1 MFFKLACL
9 NRLTLPHIIQSTVCV
24 TAGCPSVRPSVC
36 PIYRQQQ
43 RRAAGLLLSARA
55 CSRCQS
61 VAVNAGSVILTAY
74 GRSYRSTQ
82 PFIGKAV
89 MLLPGRATVDVP
101 RGRACRR
108 GRVVASRSVRRPHR
122 AGLARSGVLGESAEG
137 RPVVPAGGRRRGVR
151 PVATHRTLP
160 QHVRHTHRRRRL
172 PLLASAEHNDTAG
185 GSEGPLHASRITR
198 GTCSG
203 VENQSRPIGRKCV
216 GCVSKM

>member
-1 MFFKLACL
+1 MVNLGCFQIGMFEQIDAAAYHTEQGLCNGRVSF
-9 NRLTLPHIIQSTVCV
+9 
-24 TAGCPSVRPSVC
+24 RPSVC

-43 RRAAGLLLSARA
+43 RRAAGRLLSART

-108 GRVVASRSVRRPHR
+108 GRVVAVRRAHR

-151 PVATHRTLP
+151 PVATHCTLP
-160 QHVRHTHRRRRL
+160 
-172 PLLASAEHNDTAG
+172 
-185 GSEGPLHASRITR
+185 
-198 GTCSG
+198 
-203 VENQSRPIGRKCV
+203 
-216 GCVSKM
+216 